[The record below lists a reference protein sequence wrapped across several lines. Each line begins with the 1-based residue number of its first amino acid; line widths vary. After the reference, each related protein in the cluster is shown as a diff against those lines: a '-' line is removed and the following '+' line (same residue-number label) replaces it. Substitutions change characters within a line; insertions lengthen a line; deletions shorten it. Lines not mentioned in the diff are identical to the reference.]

1 MRFDTVPYGCQD
13 IQDSDV
19 TAVLDVLKSDFL
31 TQGPAVPL
39 FEKTVR
45 EACGAEYAVAVN
57 SATSALH
64 IALMA
69 LGVGAGDTV
78 WTSPNTFV
86 ASSNAAL
93 YCGASVD
100 FVDIDLDTYNLSIIS
115 LREKLEHA
123 AVLGVLPKVVIPVHL
138 TGQPCD
144 MRAIHELSQQYGFK
158 VVEDA
163 SHAIGG
169 RYRDGAIGNCEYSDI
184 TVFSFHPV
192 KIVTT
197 AEGGMALTNNSALA
211 EQMSL
216 LRSHGITR
224 DPLLMTRVP
233 EGPWYYE
240 QIALGYNYRMTDL
253 QAALGAS
260 QMQRLKEYVARRHE
274 IAALYTQEL
283 QGLPLVLPKQ
293 AEFSYSAYHL
303 YVIRLDL
310 DAIIPLTHAEVFQ
323 SLRERDILVNL
334 HYIPVH
340 TQPYYQKMGF
350 EWGDFPNAE
359 AYYKTAISIPM
370 FPTLSSDAQDK
381 VIAAL
386 HDVLAK

>member
-1 MRFDTVPYGCQD
+1 MRFDTVPYGRQD

-19 TAVLDVLKSDFL
+19 AAVLDVLRSDFL
-31 TQGPAVPL
+31 TQGPAVPR
-39 FEKTVR
+39 FEKAVS
-45 EACGAEYAVAVN
+45 EFCGAAHAVAVN

-64 IALMA
+64 IALLA

-100 FVDIDLDTYNLSIIS
+100 FVDIDLETYNLSVTF
-115 LREKLEHA
+115 LREKLEKA

-169 RYRDGAIGNCEYSDI
+169 RYLGGAIGNCEYSDI

-197 AEGGMALTNNSALA
+197 AEGGMALTNNSVLA
-211 EQMSL
+211 EQMAL
-216 LRSHGITR
+216 FRSHGITR
-224 DPLLMTRVP
+224 DPLLMTQAP

-240 QIALGYNYRMTDL
+240 QIALGYNYRMTEL
-253 QAALGAS
+253 QAALGVS
-260 QMQRLKEYVARRHE
+260 QMQRLQGYVDRRHE
-274 IAALYTQEL
+274 IAARYTQEL
-283 QGLPLVLPKQ
+283 QGLPLVFPKHE
-293 AEFSYSAYHL
+293 EFAHSAYHL

-310 DAIIPLTHAEVFQ
+310 DAIKPLTHLEVFQ

-340 TQPYYQKMGF
+340 TQPYYKKLGF

-359 AYYKTAISIPM
+359 AYYKSAISIPM
-370 FPTLSSDAQDK
+370 FPTLSVDAQDT
-381 VIAAL
+381 VIDAL
-386 HDVLAK
+386 HEILAK